1 MTGITPTNVDS
12 LIHIDTISPG
22 LRIPPN
28 WGGCH
33 ILGHFWVNP
42 HECTRFSSS
51 RVYMVCWIIGIRVT
65 PVAGF
70 DTSAPHGNFK
80 SPRLQFHRRSYG
92 IPHFQTHFCASV
104 VPARAGSLWRR
115 LVSWRPCSIRCG
127 SWTVVQ
133 RSRRRRSGDWFWL
146 VVPLSYVCWFI
157 TAMKYGYIM
166 IYL

>member
-104 VPARAGSLWRR
+104 VPGRGVFGEGWFHGGPAASDAEAGQWCRGAEGEGQGT
-115 LVSWRPCSIRCG
+115 G
-127 SWTVVQ
+127 SGWWCPSVMFV
-133 RSRRRRSGDWFWL
+133 GL
-146 VVPLSYVCWFI
+146 
-157 TAMKYGYIM
+157 
-166 IYL
+166 